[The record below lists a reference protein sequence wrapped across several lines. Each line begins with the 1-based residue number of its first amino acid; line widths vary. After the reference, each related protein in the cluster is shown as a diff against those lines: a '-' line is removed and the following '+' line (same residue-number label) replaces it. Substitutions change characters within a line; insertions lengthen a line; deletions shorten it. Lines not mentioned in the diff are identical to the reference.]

1 MRPGAFVGQ
10 PPFYM
15 YEIEAKNISRSFG
28 RRDVLKNINFT
39 LEKGGFLSIF
49 GPNGAGKTTLVKIL
63 STLLSPSGG
72 EVHIAG
78 IKLDD
83 DPTDIRKQIG
93 LISHQPLLYLDLSAL
108 ENLEFYGTLYGV
120 DNLKERAV
128 DLLEQVELAHRR
140 YDLVRTFSKGMQQ
153 RLAIARSL
161 IHSPSILFL
170 DEPHAGLDPHAMDI
184 LDGLIES
191 IRFDHTFVMVT
202 HNLRKG
208 LDLGSAAMI
217 IEDGRIIFH
226 EQSRDIDE
234 AEFET
239 VYRAAV
245 RGEVR

>member
-1 MRPGAFVGQ
+1 
-10 PPFYM
+10 M

>member
-1 MRPGAFVGQ
+1 
-10 PPFYM
+10 M

-128 DLLEQVELAHRR
+128 GLLEQVELAHRR

-234 AEFET
+234 TEFET

>member
-1 MRPGAFVGQ
+1 MRPGALRRQ
-10 PPFYM
+10 PPFHM

-28 RRDVLKNINFT
+28 RRDVLKNIDFT

-128 DLLEQVELAHRR
+128 ELLEQVELAHRR

-226 EQSRDIDE
+226 EQSKDIDE

>member
-1 MRPGAFVGQ
+1 
-10 PPFYM
+10 M
-15 YEIEAKNISRSFG
+15 YEIEVKNISRSFG
-28 RRDVLKNINFT
+28 RRDVLKNISFT

-49 GPNGAGKTTLVKIL
+49 GPNGAGKTTLVRIL
-63 STLLSPSGG
+63 STLLSPSAG
-72 EVHIAG
+72 EVYIAG
-78 IKLDD
+78 SKFDD

-93 LISHQPLLYLDLSAL
+93 LISHQPLLYLDLSAY

-120 DNLKERAV
+120 DNLKKRAE

-191 IRFDHTFVMVT
+191 IRSDHTFVMVT

-208 LDLGSAAMI
+208 LDLGSVAMI

-226 EQSRDIDE
+226 EEKKDIDE
-234 AEFET
+234 AEFEA
-239 VYRAAV
+239 VYRGAV